1 MLPYDIL
8 SAYYDTLIFDLIILF
23 LFIKICF
30 GPYLRYHLIFP
41 LKINIE
47 KENHSPSDNEGEKGK
62 NKTWGKLSCIRNHKL
77 TFMCYDIQNDTVAS
91 DECLFLFM

>member
-47 KENHSPSDNEGEKGK
+47 KENHSPSDNEGEKGRKRAKLKWERLFPCIQYTHLCIK
-62 NKTWGKLSCIRNHKL
+62 NGIKYI
-77 TFMCYDIQNDTVAS
+77 
-91 DECLFLFM
+91 

>member
-1 MLPYDIL
+1 MIPYDIL

-62 NKTWGKLSCIRNHKL
+62 NKPREYFPVYSNSFCDFL
-77 TFMCYDIQNDTVAS
+77 TN
-91 DECLFLFM
+91 

>member
-62 NKTWGKLSCIRNHKL
+62 NKQGEYFPVYSNSFCNFL
-77 TFMCYDIQNDTVAS
+77 TN
-91 DECLFLFM
+91 

>member
-1 MLPYDIL
+1 MIPYDIL

-30 GPYLRYHLIFP
+30 KPYLRYHLIFP

-62 NKTWGKLSCIRNHKL
+62 NKPGEYFPVYSNSFCDFL
-77 TFMCYDIQNDTVAS
+77 TN
-91 DECLFLFM
+91 